1 MNEITYNDV
10 LLINQLCLFQGE
22 PFGVL
27 DEGRIQSALGN
38 QYQSF
43 YPTPEL
49 AFASVYRSLVIN
61 HGFRNGNKRTGVIV
75 LYIASKMLNNE
86 LRLDDKGLNNLT
98 YRIAGEGGSRI
109 TVQEIAEQAFSFPRV
124 DEEPKD
130 VNVEDT
136 AKTFIHEHEW
146 LMKELGK

>member
-75 LYIASKMLNNE
+75 LYVASKMLNNE
-86 LRLDDKGLNNLT
+86 LRLDDEGLNDLT
-98 YRIAGEGGSRI
+98 YRIAGEGGSKI
-109 TVQEIAEQAFSFPRV
+109 SVQEIADQVFSYIHI
-124 DEEPKD
+124 DEEPRD
-130 VNVEDT
+130 VDIEKT

-146 LMKELGK
+146 LMEELGK